1 MTYLF
6 DTNAVIRILNG
17 NAALIKRVRAH
28 RRGDF
33 GLSAIV
39 LHELCFGAFKSRHVA
54 RTLGFIDAL
63 AFDTVDFQS
72 VDARR
77 AGEIRAALGTA
88 GTPVGPYDV
97 LIAGQAL
104 ARDLTLITHNLREF
118 SRVPGLKA
126 EDWQV

>member
-17 NAALIKRVRAH
+17 DAMLIKRVRVH

-39 LHELCFGAFKSRHVA
+39 LHELFFGAFKSRHTA

-63 AFDTVDFQS
+63 AFDIVDFQS
-72 VDARR
+72 GDARR
-77 AGEIRAALGTA
+77 AGDIRAALGAA
-88 GTPVGPYDV
+88 GKPIGPYDV
-97 LIAGQAL
+97 LIAGQAR
-104 ARDLTLITHNLREF
+104 ARDLTLITHNISEF
-118 SRVPGLKA
+118 SRVPGLKV
-126 EDWQV
+126 EDWQA